1 VIKVGVKQLHV
12 VFVPRHVHARMAIH
26 SMATV
31 TGAVV
36 AVRMGWGGAPVW
48 ADLAWYCGGFVG
60 FHIVLAPFMAAWF
73 MVLDRIERWVRSIV
87 EEELIRFDMRSYERQ
102 LQRVFPALAKR
113 ADDEDTTQ
121 NP

>member
-1 VIKVGVKQLHV
+1 VIKIGVKRLHV
-12 VFVPRHVHARMAIH
+12 VFMPRHVHARVTIH

-48 ADLAWYCGGFVG
+48 AALAWYFGGFVG

-73 MVLDRIERWVRSIV
+73 IAVDRIERWVRSIV
-87 EEELIRFDMRSYERQ
+87 EEELIRFDMKGYERQ
-102 LQRVFPALAKR
+102 LQRVFPVLAIR
-113 ADDEDTTQ
+113 SDDDEGAQ